1 MHRPPAASYRVVR
14 SRWLG
19 AALLFLWLLAS
30 VNIIVFAWLQQRSE
44 AGAAMA
50 LLCLLAGIWALRG
63 WLKMPTGTLRWD
75 GEHLHWQGFDAPVAS
90 LNILIDMDFLVMLR
104 LHRAAGQTH
113 SVVLTSTRDQDW
125 PAIRRVLVA
134 LAARSPDQPAP

>member
-1 MHRPPAASYRVVR
+1 M
-14 SRWLG
+14 
-19 AALLFLWLLAS
+19 
-30 VNIIVFAWLQQRSE
+30 QQRSD

-50 LLCLLAGIWALRG
+50 LLCLLAGIWAVRG

-75 GEHLHWQGFDAPVAS
+75 GEQLHWQGFDAPVES
-90 LNILIDMDFLVMLR
+90 LSILMDMDFLVMLR
-104 LHRAAGQTH
+104 LHSSAGQTH

-125 PAIRRVLVA
+125 PAMRRVLVA